1 MRIRLLLTVV
11 LLLCASPALAQW
23 TNEPAGSTRLLNC
36 SMSAA
41 DCVGGITRGTW
52 LDIYHN
58 LTYFTPGDA
67 PPPPPPPPG
76 ATSLFTFDIEE
87 DLL

>member
-1 MRIRLLLTVV
+1 MLLFPLI
-11 LLLCASPALAQW
+11 LLFGLWATPTFAQW
-23 TNEPAGSTRLLNC
+23 ANEPSGATRVLNC
-36 SMSAA
+36 PMSAA
-41 DCVGGITRGTW
+41 DCVGGVVRGTW